1 MIYKLQNGGNVKLQ
15 NASKPSESATAKSY
29 FSGLKD
35 YLLHQTKSFTP
46 SLYKPTKGSNIQQQY
61 YTRPGLKE
69 EVVLNLFG
77 GTDSNAKSPLGK
89 NYFYKDFDDAYNTL
103 LLANESRT
111 TSNGTLGRYG
121 VSAGIDDKGRYIS
134 FIDNFDHV
142 FIPGKGIPIYDRIYE
157 DEIESLYNPNLSALN
172 EGD

>member
-1 MIYKLQNGGNVKLQ
+1 MIYKLQNGGIVKLQ
-15 NASKPSESATAKSY
+15 NASKPFESATAKSY

-77 GTDSNAKSPLGK
+77 GTDSNIKGPLG

-103 LLANESRT
+103 SLANESRT
-111 TSNGTLGRYG
+111 TSNGTLGKYG
-121 VSAGIDDKGRYIS
+121 VSAGIDDRGRYIS
-134 FIDNFDHV
+134 FIDTFDHV

-157 DEIESLYNPNLSALN
+157 DEIESLYNPNLSAVN